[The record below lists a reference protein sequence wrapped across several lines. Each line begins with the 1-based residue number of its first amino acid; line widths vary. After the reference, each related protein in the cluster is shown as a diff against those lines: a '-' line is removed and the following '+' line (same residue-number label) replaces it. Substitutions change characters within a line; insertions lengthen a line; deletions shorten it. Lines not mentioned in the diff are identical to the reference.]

1 MSVERAELR
10 GVSTNNLK
18 GISVAIPH
26 NGLTLIV
33 GPSGSGKSSL
43 AYDTLAQIGQ
53 HEYLSMCADELSDA
67 NYKLDSYSGMLATV
81 PLKQSCSNTNTHST
95 IGTYFGLNR
104 ELVLVYSA
112 LLGVNDD
119 FFVLNKP
126 SNLCPACH
134 GLGVIRAIDPN
145 KIIDYGIPL
154 RKNPIKCWNRYKD
167 FFAQM
172 IELFCRSVRIDPEKT
187 FRQLTLS
194 ERETIL
200 RGESSIKFS
209 IRYKKV
215 NRMASRTSRYFGVL
229 TGVPML
235 PQVSVSDSFYSDV
248 VCLECNGQRYSREH
262 ETRKVEGVS
271 IGALMTMP
279 FSNLERFLV
288 SLFDKHRQSSLSGA
302 IKHVLSFVSK
312 ANELHL
318 GHLNLNR
325 GIPTLSGGELQRLR
339 LSQIFNTQLTNL
351 MVILDEP
358 LAGVSPDEK
367 KVIYDNVVFLKKKHT
382 IVVVDHGDRFRSVA
396 EQIIALGIGGGEAG
410 GHLIN
415 TIDYFS
421 KQRLVL
427 SNRLKPS
434 GKRMRIEVFNDI
446 YGYHGAEL
454 ELEMGG
460 MTLLTGRSGVGK
472 SILLREFL
480 PLRFDSYGYI
490 SQKHLIAGKQSS
502 VATIL
507 DVATPLGELFAKKFS
522 RPKQFFSKQIGCPGA
537 CPVCNGYGM
546 LEFKETGSIQ
556 VVCPECGGSGFH
568 QQLKKMTIDGLSI
581 SDIWNMTIDRALVV
595 FDKWHLSV
603 AATLKAASKLFLGHL
618 RLDQQTAT
626 LSGGENIR
634 VKLLKAQR
642 MKSEIL
648 GIDEPFRG
656 LDRREQSCM
665 LDYLQELVLSG
676 KTLIVIDHTE
686 GIEDF
691 FTSWYEVVAE
701 SGVLKTKFLR

>member
-18 GISVAIPH
+18 RISVTIPH

-67 NYKLDSYSGMLATV
+67 EYKLDSYSGMLATV

-112 LLGVNDD
+112 LLGVRDD

-126 SNLCPACH
+126 SNLCPVCH
-134 GLGVIRAIDPN
+134 GLGVVRAIDPN

-154 RKNPIKCWNRYKD
+154 RKNPIKCWNRHKD

-172 IELFCRSVRIDPEKT
+172 IELFCQSEKIDSDKT
-187 FRQLTLS
+187 FRQLTQD

-200 RGESSIKFS
+200 RGESTIKFS
-209 IRYKKV
+209 VRYKKV
-215 NRMASRTSRYFGVL
+215 NRMASRTSRYHGVL

-248 VCLECNGQRYSREH
+248 VCLECNGHRYSRDH
-262 ETRKVEGVS
+262 EAQKVEGVS

-279 FSNLERFLV
+279 FSDLERFLV
-288 SLFDKHRQSSLSGA
+288 LLFGKHRRSSWSGA
-302 IKHVLSFVSK
+302 IQHVLSFVSK

-367 KVIYDNVVFLKKKHT
+367 KVIFGNVVSLKRKHT
-382 IVVVDHGDRFRSVA
+382 VVVVDHGDRFRSVA
-396 EQIIALGIGGGEAG
+396 EHVIALGFGGGDAG
-410 GHLIN
+410 GYLIN
-415 TIDYFS
+415 ANDYFS
-421 KQRLVL
+421 KQRLV
-427 SNRLKPS
+427 SASHPKPTENRIH
-434 GKRMRIEVFNDI
+434 IEVFNDI
-446 YGYHGAEL
+446 YGYRGAEL
-454 ELEMGG
+454 DLEMGG

-507 DVATPLGELFAKKFS
+507 DVSMPLAELFAKKFS
-522 RPKQFFSKQIGCPGA
+522 KPKQFFSKQIGCPGA

-556 VVCPECGGSGFH
+556 VICPECGGSGFL
-568 QQLKKMTIDGLSI
+568 QQLKKLTLNGLSI
-581 SDIWNMTIDRALVV
+581 PDIWNMTISGAVDF
-595 FDKWHLSV
+595 FDAFHLAAS
-603 AATLKAASKLFLGHL
+603 ATLKAADQLFLGHL
-618 RLDQQTAT
+618 RLEQKTAS

-634 VKLLKAQR
+634 IKLLKAKR
-642 MKSEIL
+642 MQSDIL

-656 LDRREQSCM
+656 LDRLEQSRVI
-665 LDYLQELVLSG
+665 DYLVGLVKSG
-676 KTLIVIDHTE
+676 KTLLVVDHTE
-686 GIEDF
+686 GIEDY
-691 FTSWYEVVAE
+691 FTSRYEVVSE
-701 SGVLKTKFLR
+701 NGMLKTRAS